1 MTFVRFPSTPHLAVD
16 ELAQCVRA
24 DKVFSPEQAEDLLS
38 DAVRV
43 EEKVDGDNL
52 GFSVQAGELRV
63 QHRGDYVRL
72 DEGWRYPHLA
82 SWLATHE
89 PLLAGALGG
98 DLVLFGEWCA
108 SVHTVRYEALP
119 DWFLAFDVYDRRRSG
134 FWSAD
139 RRDALCARLGL
150 SVVPLLATGYFDE
163 RGLRSVLGPS
173 KLGSGLMEGVVVR
186 RDEDGWLRARAK
198 VVRPEFLQAD
208 DRHWRGRETA
218 LNRLDPTRAV
228 GAI

>member
-1 MTFVRFPSTPHLAVD
+1 MTVVRFPSTPHLTDD
-16 ELAQCVRA
+16 EPAQRVRA
-24 DKVFSPEQAEDLLS
+24 DKMLSPEQAEDLLS

-52 GFSVQAGELRV
+52 GFSAQSGGLRV

-72 DEGWRYPHLA
+72 DEGWRSPHLA

-89 PLLAGALGG
+89 PHLTEALE
-98 DLVLFGEWCA
+98 DLILFGEWCA
-108 SVHTVRYEALP
+108 SVHTVHYDALP

-139 RRDALCARLGL
+139 RRDALCSRLGV
-150 SVVPLLATGYFDE
+150 SVVPLLAEKRFDE
-163 RGLRSVLGPS
+163 RGLRSVLGAS
-173 KLGSGLMEGVVVR
+173 KLGSDLMEGVVVR

-208 DRHWRGRETA
+208 ERHWRGRATQP
-218 LNRLDPTRAV
+218 NRLDPTRAV
-228 GAI
+228 GAL